1 MCDVLVLPDLSTDIA
16 IGTSGEYFFWWVKDP
31 YQRFMPH
38 VRKYADEIG
47 LELSLRE
54 GTESDERFLEGS
66 RFPERVAYTRK
77 LIRSII

>member
-1 MCDVLVLPDLSTDIA
+1 MMCDVLVLPDLSTDIA

-54 GTESDERFLEGS
+54 G
-66 RFPERVAYTRK
+66 V
-77 LIRSII
+77 